1 MKTIIINII
10 SIVCAV
16 NTFVLAY
23 LTYLYFRKKDDT
35 LQDDGATD
43 TSKED

>member
-1 MKTIIINII
+1 MKTIIINLIGI
-10 SIVCAV
+10 ACAI
-16 NTFVLAY
+16 NTVVLAY

>member
-1 MKTIIINII
+1 MKTTIINVVGII
-10 SIVCAV
+10 CAV
-16 NTFVLAY
+16 NTVILTY

-35 LQDDGATD
+35 LQDEGTTD